1 MEETWHFS
9 SEGGFYQ
16 ELDLVSYDATTWKPD
31 VRQYFKSI
39 CISNVKK
46 LILRH
51 LNINSIRNKFDLF
64 SKQIKGAIDVLMV
77 SKTKLNKRFSEGLFL
92 IEDFR
97 GI

>member
-1 MEETWHFS
+1 MEENWHFS
-9 SEGGFYQ
+9 SEGDFYQ
-16 ELDLVSYDATTWKPD
+16 ELDLVSYDVTTGKPD
-31 VRQYFKSI
+31 VKQYLKSI